1 MCKPQSQLMS
11 LLGFACLIALP
22 RVLHAASLVTTDVNA
37 VAAFQSGGE
46 VLGFDEIPGNG
57 GGVGGGV
64 AIQSV
69 SQLTT
74 NYSQLGIRFSSSGGP
89 VGVVSVQ
96 GLPNQSDARSP
107 YNVIGG
113 SVSNGATP
121 VLNYLA
127 PIIVQF
133 VQPGTTNLGSVNWVG
148 AWNDPTGSRIRLTV
162 YDAQTNQIDSVL
174 ADQGSFVGIRTNGI
188 ARAEFLHVLNQSVAG
203 FSLDDVS
210 FGPVQWIP
218 TLAIQSDNA
227 NALLTWPSAGL
238 YYNLQSTPEL
248 TPPMWSTV
256 TNLPATN
263 LNTLS
268 VTLPKTNT
276 STFFRLKH
284 R

>member
-1 MCKPQSQLMS
+1 MPL
-11 LLGFACLIALP
+11 
-22 RVLHAASLVTTDVNA
+22 VLHASSLVTTDTNA

-64 AIQSV
+64 AIQSA

-74 NYSQLGIRFSSSGGP
+74 NYGQFGIRFSSSGGP

-113 SVSNGATP
+113 SVSSGTTP

-127 PIIVQF
+127 PISVQF
-133 VQPGTTNLGSVNWVG
+133 VQPGTTNVGSMNWVG
-148 AWNDPTGSRIRLTV
+148 VWNDPTGSRIRLTV
-162 YDAQTNQIDSVL
+162 YDAQNNEIDSVL

-188 ARAEFLHVLNQSVAG
+188 ARAEFVHVLNQSVSG

-210 FGPVQWIP
+210 FGPVQWRP
-218 TLAIQSDNA
+218 TLAIQLNDTNT
-227 NALLTWPSAGL
+227 LLTWSSAGF

-248 TPPMWSTV
+248 SAPLWSTV
-256 TNLPATN
+256 TNVPATN
-263 LNTLS
+263 VNTLS
-268 VTLPKTNT
+268 VTISKTNT
-276 STFFRLKH
+276 SRFFRLRH